1 MKVPLTEYVR
11 KMRGGDYDEFIKKCK
26 EVDAYVEKL
35 EAELDRLN
43 SGVDENEAPEGY
55 RAELSTN
62 GLCTGCAFDS
72 DGICKNTSKV
82 ICVPKDRADNRSV
95 IFVEK

>member
-35 EAELDRLN
+35 EAELDRLK

-55 RAELSTN
+55 IAVPTN
-62 GLCTGCAFDS
+62 GICDGCAFWIRDL
-72 DGICKNTSKV
+72 CKNTSKV
-82 ICVPKDRADNRSV
+82 ICVPKDRADNKSV